1 MDKQEAIA
9 RINKVLQ
16 KYKPKIEVI
25 KHDTDLESSLIKIEK
40 AGKVLELA
48 IANASNAAIDTS
60 TFF

>member
-1 MDKQEAIA
+1 MNEQEAIA
-9 RINKVLQ
+9 RINKALQ

-25 KHDTDLESSLIKIEK
+25 KQDTDFESSIIKIEK

-48 IANASNAAIDTS
+48 IANASNSGINTS